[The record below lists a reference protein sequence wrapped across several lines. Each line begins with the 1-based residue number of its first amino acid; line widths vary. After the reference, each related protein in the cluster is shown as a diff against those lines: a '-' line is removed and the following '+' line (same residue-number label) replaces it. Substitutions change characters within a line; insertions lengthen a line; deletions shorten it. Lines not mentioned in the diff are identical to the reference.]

1 MHFDACTDGLLETLR
16 NSRATPPREVVIAG
30 CEAHVC
36 MLQTA
41 LGLIEA
47 GLQVWVVAD
56 ASGSRRFE
64 DAELAMHRLRH
75 AGARV
80 VSVEM
85 VAFEWLRTCEHPH
98 FKRVLGL
105 LKTPGV

>member
-1 MHFDACTDGLLETLR
+1 
-16 NSRATPPREVVIAG
+16 
-30 CEAHVC
+30 

-41 LGLIEA
+41 LGVMES

-56 ASGSRRFE
+56 ASGSRRSE
-64 DAELAMHRLRH
+64 DHDLALHRLRQ

-85 VAFEWLRTCEHPH
+85 VAFEWLRTCEHAQ

-105 LKTPGV
+105 LKAAAG